1 MPFPHKMVSFLAFLF
16 SYIYA
21 ILKPAKTQSQFISA
35 HFLRLS
41 TKEKEIMTHLFDTKW
56 KMALS
61 GAVFGL
67 LAVLL
72 AITGNPGNMA
82 ICIACFVR
90 DTAGAL
96 KLHSAEVVQYFRP
109 EIVGFILGSFLIS
122 LITREYK
129 ATAGSAPLI
138 RFLLG
143 MMMVIG
149 ALVFLGCP
157 LRMVIRMSAGDLN
170 AYVGLIGF
178 AGGVL
183 TGTFFLKKGFSLGR
197 TYETKKANGYVLP
210 VLLVFLLILSVTTT
224 LFAVSTSGP
233 GSMHAPVLL
242 SLAAALIIGAIAQK
256 NRTCFA
262 GGIRDL
268 VLLKDASLL
277 SILGGLF
284 TVLLIYNIANGSFHL
299 SFTGQPIAHAQ
310 HLWNIL
316 GLYVVG
322 FSAVLAGGCP
332 FRQLILAGQGSGD
345 STVTFLGM
353 LFGAAVSHNFSLA
366 GAAAKAATDTEA
378 AIAGGPGLNGKV
390 AVILCIIVLFVI
402 AATQRREPKK
412 A

>member
-1 MPFPHKMVSFLAFLF
+1 M
-16 SYIYA
+16 Y
-21 ILKPAKTQSQFISA
+21 
-35 HFLRLS
+35 R
-41 TKEKEIMTHLFDTKW
+41 D
-56 KMALS
+56 
-61 GAVFGL
+61 
-67 LAVLL
+67 
-72 AITGNPGNMA
+72 
-82 ICIACFVR
+82 IA
-90 DTAGAL
+90 GSM

-122 LITREYK
+122 VATKEFK
-129 ATAGSAPLI
+129 ATTGSAPMI

-143 MMMVIG
+143 MMMMIG
-149 ALVFLGCP
+149 ALVFLDCP

-178 AGGVL
+178 ASGVL

-197 TYETKKANGYVLP
+197 SYETRKASGYVLP
-210 VLLVFLLILSVTTT
+210 AMMVVLLILSVTTT

-242 SLAAALIIGAIAQK
+242 ALAAAVIIGAIAQK

-284 TVLLIYNIANGSFHL
+284 LVLLIFNIVKGSFHL
-299 SFTGQPIAHAQ
+299 SFSGQPIAHAQ

-332 FRQLILAGQGSGD
+332 S
-345 STVTFLGM
+345 
-353 LFGAAVSHNFSLA
+353 VS
-366 GAAAKAATDTEA
+366 
-378 AIAGGPGLNGKV
+378 
-390 AVILCIIVLFVI
+390 
-402 AATQRREPKK
+402 
-412 A
+412 